1 MWRYKL
7 CHTLL
12 KIAAHAKSIF
22 MYRNSWFLSWLGGLF
37 NHAVL
42 SLYIHKRSAS
52 PIVLLLYLNFI
63 FYMKCSGEIRFL
75 NEQVAQLSR
84 GVEANKKNNS
94 LLSLACMLRST
105 VKESNAAISPSAHG
119 NGNVWVCTRRGSDIT
134 EHPQNPKKNKASCS
148 QSQIIYFHMLFRQPF
163 PAVIISPNSFKC
175 LFNGEPSPPPPPQ
188 PTEQAAPPLQAL

>member
-84 GVEANKKNNS
+84 GVEANKKKTIPFYHLHVCFAQPWKNQ
-94 LLSLACMLRST
+94 T
-105 VKESNAAISPSAHG
+105 PQSARAP
-119 NGNVWVCTRRGSDIT
+119 VETAVCGYARGEARI
-134 EHPQNPKKNKASCS
+134 S
-148 QSQIIYFHMLFRQPF
+148 QSIHKTQRKIKLVVLKAR
-163 PAVIISPNSFKC
+163 SFIFTCC
-175 LFNGEPSPPPPPQ
+175 LDSRFQRS
-188 PTEQAAPPLQAL
+188 

>member
-1 MWRYKL
+1 M
-7 CHTLL
+7 
-12 KIAAHAKSIF
+12 
-22 MYRNSWFLSWLGGLF
+22 
-37 NHAVL
+37 L

-175 LFNGEPSPPPPPQ
+175 LFNGEPSPPPPP
-188 PTEQAAPPLQAL
+188 